1 MPQIRII
8 LLLSQSISVPTYMN
22 TYVILLRGV
31 MPTGRNKVPMAP
43 LRTALAG
50 AGLSDVRTYIQS
62 GNVIAASAL
71 HHAELEHLVHAV
83 IATEFGGDIAVM
95 ARTAAEFRR
104 VLERNPF
111 TDADTSRLYFTL
123 LGSLPEAARRA
134 EFASTDWSPE
144 NVRVTDDAI
153 YTLYATR
160 YSDSKLNNSTI
171 ERRLRVK
178 ATTRNFNTTSRL
190 VELSSAGEQDR

>member
-1 MPQIRII
+1 
-8 LLLSQSISVPTYMN
+8 
-22 TYVILLRGV
+22 
-31 MPTGRNKVPMAP
+31 MAP
-43 LRTALAG
+43 LRTALAE
-50 AGLSDVRTYIQS
+50 AGLGDVRTYIQS

-71 HHAELEHLVHAV
+71 HHTGLEQVIHTV

-95 ARTAAEFRR
+95 ARTTAEFRQI
-104 VLERNPF
+104 LKLNPF

-123 LGSLPEAARRA
+123 LGSPPEAVRRA
-134 EFASTDWSPE
+134 EFVAANWSPE
-144 NVRVTDDAI
+144 NVKVTDDAI

-178 ATTRNFNTTSRL
+178 ATTRNFNTMSKL
-190 VELSSAGEQDR
+190 MELSSASQQDR